1 MRYLVNISH
10 QPAYARGQELVNIGG
25 VTQSIPTYSDPFYVA
40 SMPEIRIAATGSSY
54 TEALDNL
61 LIAASAS
68 NTGNE
73 PLSGIRTF

>member
-10 QPAYARGQELVNIGG
+10 QPAYAKGQELVNIGG
-25 VTQSIPTYSDPFYVA
+25 VTQSIPTYTDTFYVA
-40 SMPEIRIAATGSSY
+40 SMPEIKIAATGSSY
-54 TEALDNL
+54 EEALDNL

-68 NTGNE
+68 SGNE